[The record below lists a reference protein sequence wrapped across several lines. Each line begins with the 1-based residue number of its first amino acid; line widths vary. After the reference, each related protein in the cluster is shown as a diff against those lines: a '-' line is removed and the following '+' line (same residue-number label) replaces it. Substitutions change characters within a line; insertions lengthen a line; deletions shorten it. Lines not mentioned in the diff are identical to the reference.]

1 MASLTKDLS
10 AAASAAFEA
19 MGLEARWGDV
29 RRSDKPELAD
39 FQCNG
44 AMGAA
49 KSAGKIPRD
58 VAGEVATA
66 LKAHPMVLT
75 AEVAGP
81 GFINIRVSD
90 EALSARAEAVRADE
104 MAGAEP
110 AADAQVTV
118 IDFGGPNVAK
128 PMHVGHLRSAVIGDT
143 LRRLLTFLGDKVTGD
158 VHLGDWGL
166 QMGHLVTELQDEQP
180 GLIYFDAD
188 FTGPYPEEPPV
199 TIDDLARMYPA
210 ASNKAK
216 EDEGRLERSQKAVAE
231 LQAGRP
237 GYRALLKHFINVSVA
252 ALKVDYEFLNVHFD
266 LWKGESD
273 VDGLIPDLIERFK
286 TAGLARMS
294 DGAWIVEIGREGENV
309 PVEKDGK
316 TTLKNPMP
324 PIMLVNSRGGTG
336 YHTTDLATILDRMET
351 LHPTPERMLYVVD
364 QRQALHFQ
372 QVFRA
377 AEMVG
382 LIDEGRLEHIGF
394 GTVNGPDGK
403 PFKTREGGVLR
414 LADLNQMAFDEAE
427 KKITEAGKLPEDMG
441 PEERHQVAAN
451 VALAALRFS
460 DLMNTRTTNYVFD
473 IDKFTSFEGKTG
485 PYLLYAAVRVK
496 SLLRRAEAD
505 GNEAGAIMIGHDA
518 ERALVLQLDNFA
530 AACLQAR
537 EKRMPHVLCE
547 HLYNLAQS
555 FSSFYAALP
564 IAAEDDAALRASR
577 LGLASAVLKQLETG
591 LDLLGIRVPERM

>member
-1 MASLTKDLS
+1 MASLMKDLS

-49 KSAGKIPRD
+49 KKAGKIPRD
-58 VAGEVATA
+58 VAAEVAAA
-66 LKAHPMVLT
+66 LKEHEMVLS

-90 EALSARAEAVRADE
+90 EALAARAEAVRGE
-104 MAGAEP
+104 KMAGAEGASDP
-110 AADAQVTV
+110 QVTV

-143 LRRLLTFLGDKVTGD
+143 LRRLLTFLGDDVTGD

-180 GLIYFDAD
+180 DLIYFDAD
-188 FTGPYPEEPPV
+188 FTGPYLEEPPV

-210 ASNKAK
+210 ASAKAK
-216 EDEGRLERSQKAVAE
+216 DDPARLERSQKAVAE

-237 GYRALLKHFINVSVA
+237 GYRALLKHFIDVSVA
-252 ALKVDYEFLNVHFD
+252 ALKIDYEFLNVHFD

-273 VDGLIPDLIERFK
+273 VDELIPELVERFRK
-286 TAGLARMS
+286 AGLAEEDGGAVIVRIARDS
-294 DGAWIVEIGREGENV
+294 DKKE
-309 PVEKDGK
+309 
-316 TTLKNPMP
+316 MP
-324 PIMLVNSRGGTG
+324 PVMLVNSRGGTG
-336 YHTTDLATILDRMET
+336 YHTTDLATIMDRMEN
-351 LHPTPERMLYVVD
+351 LKPVPQRMLYVVD
-364 QRQALHFQ
+364 QRQALHFE

-414 LADLNQMAFDEAE
+414 LADLNAMALEEAQ
-427 KKITEAGKLPEDMG
+427 KKIVEAGKLPEDMG
-441 PEERHQVAAN
+441 AEERDQVAAN

-473 IDKFTSFEGKTG
+473 LDKFTSFEGKTG

-505 GNEAGAIMIGHDA
+505 GNKAGDIVIGHDA

-547 HLYNLAQS
+547 HLYNLAQA

-564 IAAEDDAALRASR
+564 IAAESDEAKRSSR
-577 LGLASAVLKQLETG
+577 LGLASAVLKQLEMG

>member
-1 MASLTKDLS
+1 MASLMKDLS

-49 KSAGKIPRD
+49 KKAGKIPRD
-58 VAGEVATA
+58 VAAEVAAA
-66 LKAHPMVLT
+66 LKEHEMVLS

-90 EALSARAEAVRADE
+90 EALAARAEAVRGE
-104 MAGAEP
+104 KMAGAEGASDP
-110 AADAQVTV
+110 QVTV

-143 LRRLLTFLGDKVTGD
+143 LRRLLTFLGDDVTGD

-180 GLIYFDAD
+180 DLIYFDAD
-188 FTGPYPEEPPV
+188 FTGPYLEEPPV

-210 ASNKAK
+210 ASAKAK
-216 EDEGRLERSQKAVAE
+216 DDPARLERSQKAVAE

-237 GYRALLKHFINVSVA
+237 GYRALLKHFIDVSVA
-252 ALKVDYEFLNVHFD
+252 ALKIDYEFLNVHFD

-273 VDGLIPDLIERFK
+273 VDDLIPELVERFRK
-286 TAGLARMS
+286 AGLAEEDGGAVIVRIARDS
-294 DGAWIVEIGREGENV
+294 DKKE
-309 PVEKDGK
+309 
-316 TTLKNPMP
+316 MP
-324 PIMLVNSRGGTG
+324 PVMLVNSRGGTG
-336 YHTTDLATILDRMET
+336 YHTTDLATIMDRMEN
-351 LHPTPERMLYVVD
+351 LKPVPQRMLYVVD
-364 QRQALHFQ
+364 QRQALHFE

-414 LADLNQMAFDEAE
+414 LADLNAMALEEAQ
-427 KKITEAGKLPEDMG
+427 KKIVEAGKLPEDMG
-441 PEERHQVAAN
+441 AEERDQVAAN

-473 IDKFTSFEGKTG
+473 LDKFTSFEGKTG

-505 GNEAGAIMIGHDA
+505 GNKAGDIVIGHDA

-547 HLYNLAQS
+547 HLYNLAQA

-564 IAAEDDAALRASR
+564 IAAESDEAKRASR
-577 LGLASAVLKQLETG
+577 LGLASAVLKQLEMG

>member
-1 MASLTKDLS
+1 MTNHL
-10 AAASAAFEA
+10 
-19 MGLEARWGDV
+19 
-29 RRSDKPELAD
+29 RRREKTSPAHAERL
-39 FQCNG
+39 Q
-44 AMGAA
+44 
-49 KSAGKIPRD
+49 KS
-58 VAGEVATA
+58 
-66 LKAHPMVLT
+66 
-75 AEVAGP
+75 
-81 GFINIRVSD
+81 
-90 EALSARAEAVRADE
+90 
-104 MAGAEP
+104 
-110 AADAQVTV
+110 TV

-143 LRRLLTFLGDKVTGD
+143 LRRLLTFLGDDVTGD

-180 GLIYFDAD
+180 DLIYFDAS
-188 FTGPYPEEPPV
+188 FEGPYPEDPPV

-210 ASNKAK
+210 ASAKAK
-216 EDEGRLERSQKAVAE
+216 DDPARLERSQKAVAE

-237 GYRALLKHFINVSVA
+237 GYRALLKHFIDVSVA
-252 ALKVDYEFLNVHFD
+252 ALKIDYEFLNVHFD

-273 VDGLIPDLIERFK
+273 VDDLIPDLVEQFK
-286 TAGLARMS
+286 KAGLAEEDGGAVIVRIARDS
-294 DGAWIVEIGREGENV
+294 DKKE
-309 PVEKDGK
+309 
-316 TTLKNPMP
+316 MP
-324 PIMLVNSRGGTG
+324 PVMLINSRGGTG
-336 YHTTDLATILDRMET
+336 YHTTDLATIMDRMET
-351 LHPTPERMLYVVD
+351 LQPTPQRMLYVVD
-364 QRQALHFQ
+364 QRQALHFE

-414 LADLNQMAFDEAE
+414 LADLNAMALEEAQ
-427 KKITEAGKLPEDMG
+427 KKIAEAGKLPEDMG
-441 PEERHQVAAN
+441 AEEREEVAAS

-473 IDKFTSFEGKTG
+473 LDKFTSFEGKTG

-505 GNEAGAIMIGHDA
+505 GNKAGDIVIGHDA
-518 ERALVLQLDNFA
+518 ERALVLQLDHFA
-530 AACLQAR
+530 TACLQAR

-547 HLYNLAQS
+547 HLYNLAQA

-564 IAAEDDAALRASR
+564 IAAESDDATRASR

>member
-1 MASLTKDLS
+1 MASLMKDLS

-49 KSAGKIPRD
+49 KKAGKIPRD
-58 VAGEVATA
+58 VAAEVAAA
-66 LKAHPMVLT
+66 LKEHEMVLS

-90 EALSARAEAVRADE
+90 EALAARAEAVRGE
-104 MAGAEP
+104 KMSGAEGAP
-110 AADAQVTV
+110 DRQVTV

-143 LRRLLTFLGDKVTGD
+143 LRRLLTFLGDDVTGD

-180 GLIYFDAD
+180 DLIYFDAS
-188 FTGPYPEEPPV
+188 FEGPYPEDPPV

-210 ASNKAK
+210 ASAKAK
-216 EDEGRLERSQKAVAE
+216 DDPARLERSQKAVAE

-237 GYRALLKHFINVSVA
+237 GYRALLKHFIDVSVA
-252 ALKVDYEFLNVHFD
+252 ALKIDYEFLNVHFD

-273 VDGLIPDLIERFK
+273 VDDLIPELVERFRN
-286 TAGLARMS
+286 AGIAEEDAGAVIVRIARDS
-294 DGAWIVEIGREGENV
+294 DKKE
-309 PVEKDGK
+309 
-316 TTLKNPMP
+316 MP
-324 PIMLVNSRGGTG
+324 PVMLINSRGGTG
-336 YHTTDLATILDRMET
+336 YHTTDLATIMDRMEN
-351 LHPTPERMLYVVD
+351 LKPVPQRMLYVVD
-364 QRQALHFQ
+364 QRQALHFE

-414 LADLNQMAFDEAE
+414 LADLNAMALEEAQ
-427 KKITEAGKLPEDMG
+427 KKIVEAGKLPEDMG
-441 PEERHQVAAN
+441 AEERDQVAAN

-473 IDKFTSFEGKTG
+473 LDKFTSFEGKTG

-505 GNEAGAIMIGHDA
+505 GNKAGDIVIGHDA
-518 ERALVLQLDNFA
+518 ERALVLQLDHFA
-530 AACLQAR
+530 TACLQAR

-547 HLYNLAQS
+547 HLYNLAQA

-564 IAAEDDAALRASR
+564 IAAESDDATRASR

>member
-19 MGLEARWGDV
+19 LGLEARWGEV

-49 KSAGKIPRD
+49 KKAGKIPRD
-58 VAGEVATA
+58 VAAEVAAA
-66 LKAHPMVLT
+66 LKDHDMVLS

-90 EALSARAEAVRADE
+90 EALAARAEAVRDE
-104 MAGAEP
+104 KMAGAEGAP
-110 AADAQVTV
+110 DPQVTV

-143 LRRLLTFLGDKVTGD
+143 LRRLLTFLGDDVTGD

-180 GLIYFDAD
+180 DLIYFDAA
-188 FTGPYPEEPPV
+188 FEGPYPEEPPV

-210 ASNKAK
+210 ASTKAK
-216 EDEGRLERSQKAVAE
+216 EDPARLERSQKAVAE

-237 GYRALLKHFINVSVA
+237 GYRALLKHFIDVSVA

-273 VDGLIPDLIERFK
+273 VDDLIPEVIERFK
-286 TAGLARMS
+286 KAGLAEEDAGAIIVRIARDS
-294 DGAWIVEIGREGENV
+294 DKKE
-309 PVEKDGK
+309 
-316 TTLKNPMP
+316 MP

-336 YHTTDLATILDRMET
+336 YHTTDLATILDRMEN
-351 LHPTPERMLYVVD
+351 LEPTPQRMLYVVD
-364 QRQALHFQ
+364 QRQALHFE

-414 LADLNQMAFDEAE
+414 LADLNAMALEEAQ
-427 KKITEAGKLPEDMG
+427 KKIAEAGKLPEDMG

-473 IDKFTSFEGKTG
+473 LDKFTSFEGKTG

-505 GNEAGAIMIGHDA
+505 GNKAGAIAIGHDA

-547 HLYNLAQS
+547 HLYNLAQA

-564 IAAEDDAALRASR
+564 IAAETDEATRASR

>member
-1 MASLTKDLS
+1 MASLTQDLS

-49 KSAGKIPRD
+49 KKAGKIPRD
-58 VAGEVATA
+58 VAAEIAAA
-66 LKAHPMVLT
+66 LKEHEMVLS

-90 EALSARAEAVRADE
+90 AALAARAEAVRAE
-104 MAGAEP
+104 KMAGAEGAP
-110 AADAQVTV
+110 DPQVTV

-143 LRRLLTFLGDKVTGD
+143 LRRLLTFLGDAVTGD

-210 ASNKAK
+210 ASTKAK
-216 EDEGRLERSQKAVAE
+216 EDPARLERSQKAVAE

-237 GYRALLKHFINVSVA
+237 GYRALLKHFIDVSVA
-252 ALKVDYEFLNVHFD
+252 ALKIDYEFLNVHFD

-273 VDGLIPDLIERFK
+273 VDDLIPELVERFRK
-286 TAGLARMS
+286 AGLAEEDAGATIVRIARDS
-294 DGAWIVEIGREGENV
+294 DKKE
-309 PVEKDGK
+309 
-316 TTLKNPMP
+316 MP
-324 PIMLVNSRGGTG
+324 PVMLVNSRGGTG
-336 YHTTDLATILDRMET
+336 YHTTDLATIMDRMEN
-351 LHPTPERMLYVVD
+351 LEPVPQRMLYVVD
-364 QRQALHFQ
+364 QRQALHFE

-414 LADLNQMAFDEAE
+414 LADLNAMAFEEAQ
-427 KKITEAGKLPEDMG
+427 KKIEEAGKLPEDMG
-441 PEERHQVAAN
+441 AEERHQVAAN

-473 IDKFTSFEGKTG
+473 LDKFTSFEGKTG

-496 SLLRRAEAD
+496 SLLRRAE
-505 GNEAGAIMIGHDA
+505 GNKAGDIAIGHDA

-547 HLYNLAQS
+547 HLYNLAQA
-555 FSSFYAALP
+555 FSSFYSALP
-564 IAAEDDAALRASR
+564 IAAENDATLRASR

-591 LDLLGIRVPERM
+591 LELLGIRVPERM